1 MANWQQKMEC
11 WQVKSSCLGKQLVVS
26 LTAKLL
32 YGCLHDPLVIGHVA
46 QVEREDQ
53 DLVEKTVIRK
63 RNSLKRPS
71 FRDDAPPSPLSPD
84 TLRPPRPAC
93 ACAGQ
98 PVSSCDNANK
108 QTQDSRVVFA
118 TFPSFFYMYFHLFF
132 KKVDNCAH
140 VVNKRI
146 RGHKTGPR
154 FAGFFLLMVST
165 LQIRH
170 QMKTNITVCIT
181 STSLP

>member
-1 MANWQQKMEC
+1 MTESQLQHEYSNTIMRPRTVDMKCSQEKFSYL
-11 WQVKSSCLGKQLVVS
+11 VKQLVVS

-32 YGCLHDPLVIGHVA
+32 YGRLHDPLVIGHVA

-63 RNSLKRPS
+63 RISLKRPS

-98 PVSSCDNANK
+98 PVSSCDNANSK
-108 QTQDSRVVFA
+108 
-118 TFPSFFYMYFHLFF
+118 L
-132 KKVDNCAH
+132 
-140 VVNKRI
+140 
-146 RGHKTGPR
+146 
-154 FAGFFLLMVST
+154 
-165 LQIRH
+165 
-170 QMKTNITVCIT
+170 
-181 STSLP
+181 TSLFCHFSLIFLHVLFTYFLKS

>member
-1 MANWQQKMEC
+1 MRPRTVDMKCSQEKFSYL
-11 WQVKSSCLGKQLVVS
+11 VKQLVVS

-32 YGCLHDPLVIGHVA
+32 YGRLHDPLVIGHVA

-63 RNSLKRPS
+63 RISLKRPS

-98 PVSSCDNANK
+98 PVSCATM
-108 QTQDSRVVFA
+108 QTTNSRVFFA
-118 TFPSFFYMYFHLFF
+118 TFPSFFYMYFSLF
-132 KKVDNCAH
+132 K
-140 VVNKRI
+140 
-146 RGHKTGPR
+146 
-154 FAGFFLLMVST
+154 S
-165 LQIRH
+165 
-170 QMKTNITVCIT
+170 
-181 STSLP
+181 

>member
-1 MANWQQKMEC
+1 MRPRTVDMKCSQEKFSYL
-11 WQVKSSCLGKQLVVS
+11 VKQLVVS

-32 YGCLHDPLVIGHVA
+32 YGRLHDPLVIGHVA

-98 PVSSCDNANK
+98 PVSCATMQATN
-108 QTQDSRVVFA
+108 SRVFFA
-118 TFPSFFYMYFHLFF
+118 TFPSFFYMYFSLF
-132 KKVDNCAH
+132 K
-140 VVNKRI
+140 
-146 RGHKTGPR
+146 
-154 FAGFFLLMVST
+154 S
-165 LQIRH
+165 
-170 QMKTNITVCIT
+170 
-181 STSLP
+181 